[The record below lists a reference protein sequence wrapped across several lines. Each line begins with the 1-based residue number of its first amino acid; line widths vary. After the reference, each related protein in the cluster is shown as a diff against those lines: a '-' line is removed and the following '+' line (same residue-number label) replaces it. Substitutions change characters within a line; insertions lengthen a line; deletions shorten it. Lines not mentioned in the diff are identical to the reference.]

1 MNATTEVTTTEYLTD
16 IKFRNAVKRTLGSV
30 IGKNSYDRSGYSVNP
45 ITSVD
50 GNWFTVSYS
59 TYGTLGRMSEEA
71 IIRFIQTRENMIY
84 NLIEAGFETKKI
96 EITKT
101 YRGVSETTQ
110 VRVWRKAAK

>member
-1 MNATTEVTTTEYLTD
+1 MNATTEVTTTEYLNE

-30 IGKNSYDRSGYSVNP
+30 IGKNSYDRSGYTVNP

-50 GNWFTVSYS
+50 GGWFTVGYM
-59 TYGTLGRMSEEA
+59 TYGTIGKMNEESVL
-71 IIRFIQTRENMIY
+71 RFMQTRENMIY
-84 NLIEAGFETKKI
+84 SLIEAGFETKKI

-101 YRGVSETTQ
+101 WGGVKETTQ